1 MESPDIKNLESR
13 IDDLIDVCQRLKNEN
28 QSLKSDHGNLNE
40 RHLRLVEKTR
50 IARTRVETMINRL
63 KTLERS

>member
-28 QSLKSDHGNLNE
+28 LSLKSDHGNLNE
-40 RHLRLVEKTR
+40 RHLKLVEKTR
-50 IARTRVETMINRL
+50 IARARVETMITRL